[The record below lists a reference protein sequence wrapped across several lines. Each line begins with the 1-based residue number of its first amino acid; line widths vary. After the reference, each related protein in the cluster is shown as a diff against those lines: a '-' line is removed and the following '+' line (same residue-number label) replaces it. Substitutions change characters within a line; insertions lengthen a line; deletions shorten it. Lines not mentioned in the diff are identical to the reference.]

1 MNEFLASN
9 DWQWRLLRTIVQGVL
24 GVVIANLDLIMG
36 WCVLDP
42 GMRALMVALVM
53 AVLSPVMAALGGD
66 DDTPQIPRGEARGA

>member
-1 MNEFLASN
+1 MSEFLASN

-42 GMRALMVALVM
+42 GMRGLVVALVM
-53 AVLSPVMAALGGD
+53 AVSSPVMAALGGD
-66 DDTPQIPRGEARGA
+66 GDKPEIPRGEARGA